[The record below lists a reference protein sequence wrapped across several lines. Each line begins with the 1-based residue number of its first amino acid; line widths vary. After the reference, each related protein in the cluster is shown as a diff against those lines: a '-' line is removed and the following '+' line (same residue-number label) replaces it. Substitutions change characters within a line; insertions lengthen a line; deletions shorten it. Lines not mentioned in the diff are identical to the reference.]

1 MEKDGVEVSQSQQ
14 YTQEPNTQALI
25 SEHDSDEENVATDSE
40 VELEADDEEGFS
52 ETKEFAEVEKKL
64 QSDDTS
70 LYMMTMYFL
79 IDYEKTNLDDV
90 LNYIERIQKNKTKL
104 DETLDKAFKKN
115 KINLSRVKCCILNFK
130 RKHYIKRK
138 Q

>member
-14 YTQEPNTQALI
+14 YTQE
-25 SEHDSDEENVATDSE
+25 HDSQAIISDHDSEEENVATDSD
-40 VELEADDEEGFS
+40 VELEAYDVPGFS
-52 ETKEFAEVEKKL
+52 ETKEFVEVAKKM
-64 QSDDTS
+64 QTDDTS

-104 DETLDKAFKKN
+104 DETLDKAFKEN
-115 KINLSRVKCCILNFK
+115 KINLSHVKGCILSFK
-130 RKHYIKRK
+130 RKHYI
-138 Q
+138 